1 MSKSLTEARLT
12 QRDRQPWFP
21 RQAFRPAIAP
31 VAVLETAPQLAV
43 ALSILGTTVGRKVS
57 MMRIENSGNKAKTVW
72 TVGLLSAIA
81 LVGCSGAP
89 SNLAPNETAMSDLDV
104 AASGEPASVARE
116 AAPASPA
123 ATSNFQSRTQ
133 LIKQATL
140 QLEMADVDAAI
151 TAVSDILAQHQGD
164 LLQLSDAGT
173 ADDQPR
179 QVTLQLRVP
188 QTNLEA
194 TLTALKQLGEV
205 NHQSITA
212 SDVSGQLV
220 DLQARI
226 RNLRKSE
233 ESLLEIMERS
243 GSISEVLEV
252 SRELSTIREAIE
264 RNDAQLQSLQ
274 NQVAY
279 STINLT
285 LVSDPLAAPST
296 SPISETLNQTWDT
309 ASGAMQTMSVGLL
322 QLLLWLLA
330 FSPYIGILVL
340 SAWLGRRYWQQRRSL
355 QPPTN

>member
-1 MSKSLTEARLT
+1 
-12 QRDRQPWFP
+12 
-21 RQAFRPAIAP
+21 
-31 VAVLETAPQLAV
+31 LAV

-57 MMRIENSGNKAKTVW
+57 MMRIEYSGGKAKTVW
-72 TVGLLSAIA
+72 AVGLLSAIA

-89 SNLAPNETAMSDLDV
+89 SNLAQNETAMSELDV
-104 AASGEPASVARE
+104 AASGESASVARE
-116 AAPASPA
+116 AAPTSPV
-123 ATSNFQSRTQ
+123 ATSNFQNRTQ

-151 TAVSDILAQHQGD
+151 ASVSDILAQHQGD

-173 ADDQPR
+173 AEDQPR

-188 QTNLEA
+188 QANLEPA
-194 TLTALKQLGEV
+194 LTALKQLGEV
-205 NHQSITA
+205 NHQSIMA
-212 SDVSGQLV
+212 ADVSGQLV
-220 DLQARI
+220 DLQARV

-243 GSISEVLEV
+243 GSIAEVLEV

-285 LVSDPLAAPST
+285 LVSDQVAAPST
-296 SPISETLNQTWDT
+296 SPIGETLSQTWET

-340 SAWLGRRYWQQRRSL
+340 SGWLGRRYWQQRRSL

>member
-1 MSKSLTEARLT
+1 MR
-12 QRDRQPWFP
+12 
-21 RQAFRPAIAP
+21 
-31 VAVLETAPQLAV
+31 
-43 ALSILGTTVGRKVS
+43 LGTRSVQS
-57 MMRIENSGNKAKTVW
+57 KTVW
-72 TVGLLSAIA
+72 AVGLLSAIA

-89 SNLAPNETAMSDLDV
+89 SNLAPSETAMSDLEV
-104 AASGEPASVARE
+104 ATSGDQAPAARE
-116 AAPASPA
+116 AAPASPV

-151 TAVSDILAQHQGD
+151 AAVSDILAQYQGD

-173 ADDQPR
+173 AEDQPR

-188 QTNLEA
+188 QANLEA

-205 NHQSITA
+205 NHQAITA

-233 ESLLEIMERS
+233 ESLLAIMERS
-243 GSISEVLEV
+243 GSIAEVLEV
-252 SRELSTIREAIE
+252 SRELSTVREAIE

-285 LVSDPLAAPST
+285 LMSDQAVAPPS
-296 SPISETLNQTWDT
+296 SPIGETLSQTWET

-322 QLLLWLLA
+322 QVLLWLLA

-340 SAWLGRRYWQQRRSL
+340 SGWLGRRTWQQRRSL
-355 QPPTN
+355 QPPID

>member
-1 MSKSLTEARLT
+1 
-12 QRDRQPWFP
+12 
-21 RQAFRPAIAP
+21 
-31 VAVLETAPQLAV
+31 
-43 ALSILGTTVGRKVS
+43 
-57 MMRIENSGNKAKTVW
+57 MRVRNSGVKTKTIW
-72 TVGLLSAIA
+72 AVGLLSAIA

-89 SNLAPNETAMSDLDV
+89 SNLAQNETAMSDLDV
-104 AASGEPASVARE
+104 AASGETASVARE
-116 AAPASPA
+116 AAPASPV
-123 ATSNFQSRTQ
+123 ATSNFQSRPQ

-151 TAVSDILAQHQGD
+151 ASVSTILAQHQGD

-173 ADDQPR
+173 VDDQPR

-194 TLTALKQLGEV
+194 ALTALKQLGEV
-205 NHQSITA
+205 NHQAITA
-212 SDVSGQLV
+212 ADVSDQLV
-220 DLQARI
+220 DLQARV

-233 ESLLEIMERS
+233 ESLLAIMERS
-243 GSISEVLEV
+243 GSIAEVLEV

-285 LVSDPLAAPST
+285 LVSDQMAAPST
-296 SPISETLNQTWDT
+296 SPIGETLSQTWDT

-340 SAWLGRRYWQQRRSL
+340 SGWLGRRYWQQRRSL
-355 QPPTN
+355 QPPTH